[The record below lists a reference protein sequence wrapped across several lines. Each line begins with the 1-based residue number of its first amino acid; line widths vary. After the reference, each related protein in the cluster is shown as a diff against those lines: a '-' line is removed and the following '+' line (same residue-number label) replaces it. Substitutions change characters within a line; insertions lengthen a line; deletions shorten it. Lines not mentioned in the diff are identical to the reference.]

1 MPDLK
6 NTLHGVDLQ
15 YLRHIAEKWGL
26 ALDAPDARRGAA
38 SLEEQITDPDLV
50 GEMIEALSEEAQ
62 EGLSWLLEQEGRA
75 GWDAFTRRFGEV
87 REMGSGKRE
96 RERPDLDPV
105 SAAEVLWYRAFIS
118 RGFFDSETGPK
129 EFVFIPDDLKRVI
142 GKHIHPS
149 KPTDSADLS
158 IMLARK
164 ATPEERETIHSA
176 GLDGVD
182 HTCTLLAG
190 LRASVDPD
198 PHLPGVLSHELAFYS
213 QIFQGVGLVDDRG
226 QPVPDQIRAFFELTR
241 AETLLHM
248 WQGWLSNPEHDD
260 LALTPGLQPEG
271 TWDSQPRKVRAAI
284 LEIISQLPQ
293 GTWMSI
299 SSFVARIRQHHPDFL
314 RSAGEFD
321 SWYIKDERTGD
332 YLRGFNHWEDV
343 EGAYLRYLLTG
354 PLHWLGAVDLGRPG
368 DSSGQAWTAFLVTA
382 QGTTLFRDEVPDHDF
397 SEDQNLKIRS
407 KGLIRVPRRVP
418 RRVRYQIARFCEWK
432 PLKQEAYTFT
442 LTTDSLQR
450 AKGQGLAVS
459 HLLTLLE
466 HYSEAVP
473 PNIVQALQRWEQEG
487 VQAAMKSETILRVR
501 SPSLLQALQ
510 DSRARRFLGEKLG
523 TTAVVIQE
531 GSEEK
536 IADVL
541 VEMGFFA
548 DYAIHI
554 KDKEQNQVSES
565 GDESAH

>member
-15 YLRHIAEKWGL
+15 YLRHLAEKWGL
-26 ALDAPDARRGAA
+26 TLEAPDARRGAV
-38 SLEEQITDPDLV
+38 SLVEKMTDPELV
-50 GEMIEALSEEAQ
+50 GEMIEALPDEAQ
-62 EGLSWLLEQEGRA
+62 EGLSWLLEHEGRA
-75 GWDAFTRRFGEV
+75 GWDAFSRRFGEV
-87 REMGSGKRE
+87 REMGSGRRE

-118 RGFFDSETGPK
+118 RGFFDSEAGPK
-129 EFVFIPDDLKRVI
+129 ECVFIPDDLTQIIR
-142 GKHIHPS
+142 KHIRPS
-149 KPTDSADLS
+149 APSESTGPS

-164 ATPEERETIHSA
+164 ATAEERETVHSS
-176 GLDGVD
+176 GLDAVD

-198 PHLPGVLSHELAFYS
+198 PHLPAVLSHEKAFYS
-213 QIFQGVGLVDDRG
+213 RVFRGVGLVDDEGR
-226 QPVPDQIRAFFELTR
+226 PAPDKIREFFELTR
-241 AETLLHM
+241 PQALLHV
-248 WQGWLSNPEHDD
+248 WRGWLSDPEHDD

-284 LEIISQLPQ
+284 LDIISQLPQ
-293 GTWMSI
+293 GIWMSL

-314 RSAGEFD
+314 RAAGEFD

-332 YLRGFNHWEDV
+332 YLRGFSHWEDV

-354 PLHWLGAVDLGRPG
+354 PLHWLGAVDVGKPDDR
-368 DSSGQAWTAFLVTA
+368 SGHGWTAFLVTA
-382 QGTTLFRDEVPDHDF
+382 QGANLFRDEVPDHDF
-397 SEDQNLKIRS
+397 LEDQNLKIRS
-407 KGLIRVPRRVP
+407 KGLIRVPRQVP

-432 PLKQEAYTFT
+432 PLKQRAYTYT
-442 LTTDSLQR
+442 LSPHSLQR
-450 AKGQGLAVS
+450 AREQGLAVS
-459 HLLTLLE
+459 HLQTLLE
-466 HYSEAVP
+466 HYSDAVP
-473 PNIVQALQRWEQEG
+473 PNIVKALQRWEQEG
-487 VQAAMKSETILRVR
+487 IQVIMRSDTILRVR

-510 DSRARRFLGEKLG
+510 DSRAGRFLGEKLG

-531 GSEEK
+531 GSEGK

-548 DYAIHI
+548 DYAIHHNEMDQI
-554 KDKEQNQVSES
+554 EDPDS
-565 GDESAH
+565 GG